1 MGNLRSSAINRAGY
15 RKVIGA
21 YSDIDVME
29 ASDWNWGGDMAVR
42 SVNPSQNSVLVVDD
56 DPEQLRFLGKIIER
70 AGYKVIKSESATEA
84 LGMLEGHSVD
94 IIVSDYKMPEMNGFE
109 FLQAVR
115 GIDKD
120 GAWCAADIPVIML
133 TACGDDLEFVA
144 LERGADMFC
153 EKFRADSLLVKQI
166 RFLLEM

>member
-1 MGNLRSSAINRAGY
+1 MGHLRGNSKRGKGKTMAGS
-15 RKVIGA
+15 
-21 YSDIDVME
+21 YSDTEVLDV
-29 ASDWNWGGDMAVR
+29 SGWNWGGEMAVR
-42 SVNPSQNSVLVVDD
+42 AVNPSHNSVLVVDD
-56 DPEQLRFLGKIIER
+56 DPEQLRFLSKIIEK
-70 AGYKVIKSESATEA
+70 AGYRVIKSESATEA
-84 LGMLEGHSVD
+84 LGVLEDKAVD
-94 IIVSDYKMPEMNGFE
+94 LIVSDYKMPEMNGFE

-115 GIDKD
+115 GLDANQGGCD
-120 GAWCAADIPVIML
+120 VPVIML